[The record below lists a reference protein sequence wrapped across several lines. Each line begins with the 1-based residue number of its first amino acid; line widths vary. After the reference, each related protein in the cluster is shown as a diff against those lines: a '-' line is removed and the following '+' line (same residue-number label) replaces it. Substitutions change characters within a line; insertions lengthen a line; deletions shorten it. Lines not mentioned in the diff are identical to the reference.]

1 MPKPP
6 HSVREPVQVYLDS
19 ADKALLDRLSEQT
32 ALSRAELLRRGLR
45 RLAAELDA
53 DALPGRSLLTL
64 IGALGENAA
73 PPEDLSVRHDEYLY
87 PRTNVDDNIARS
99 D

>member
-64 IGALGENAA
+64 IGALGENSAA
-73 PPEDLSVRHDEYLY
+73 PEDLSVRHDEYLY

-99 D
+99 G

>member
-1 MPKPP
+1 MPKP
-6 HSVREPVQVYLDS
+6 SRTVREPVQVYLES

-53 DALPGRSLLTL
+53 DAMPGRSLLTL
-64 IGALGENAA
+64 IGALGEDAG
-73 PPEDLSVRHDEYLY
+73 PPEVLSIRHDEYLY
-87 PRTNVDDNIARS
+87 PRIDVDDGIARS